1 MVDFMQSVLPI
12 KCQHSKKLISHDIH
26 SNIYNYKF
34 TFSIEIVPL
43 SKDSVV
49 CLPKKLTQQLG
60 SISPICLVN
69 RVTSTI
75 HLIDA
80 RTGQG
85 KLSFNFIYL
94 SRIDNYNNLSF
105 IHIIF
110 FLVCEVSAT
119 VYWRNP
125 FSPICNPK
133 QLVEYIVMDIDILK
147 EHVSL

>member
-1 MVDFMQSVLPI
+1 MVDFIQSVLPI

-34 TFSIEIVPL
+34 TFSVEIVPL

-60 SISPICLVN
+60 SISPICLVH

-80 RTGQG
+80 NNGQG
-85 KLSFNFIYL
+85 KLWPKESDVQ
-94 SRIDNYNNLSF
+94 STHIDVTILMPNSCSP
-105 IHIIF
+105 IIF
-110 FLVCEVSAT
+110 FTQIHS
-119 VYWRNP
+119 
-125 FSPICNPK
+125 
-133 QLVEYIVMDIDILK
+133 
-147 EHVSL
+147 